1 LEGLGLEAE
10 EFSAVT
16 TPKEL
21 LVEYVEWCWR
31 RQGYHVLGS
40 LVEL

>member
-21 LVEYVEWCWR
+21 LFEYVE
-31 RQGYHVLGS
+31 
-40 LVEL
+40 